1 MHTARA
7 AQDHDRA
14 TRTPAARSPR
24 AKLSTALLLAS
35 VAGLASAA
43 ACSGKHGPPAPASGA
58 GGGGGDDG
66 ALGASVSATT
76 GPPPADAGGLC
87 GNEPHQIVFD
97 APNIYFVLDASGS
110 MATSAGTA
118 ATRYQLVRKA
128 ALDMIWKLGPLIR
141 VGAALFPLGADKVD
155 GCRPGREVLPM
166 RAGNPVAGTSGAAS
180 YAFAAVTSITPFG
193 GTPTTAT
200 LDALYP
206 SVSALGKNTIVV
218 LATDGGPNCN
228 PFATCTAA
236 GCMPNIEGRCGG
248 PVNCCAPNGVA
259 GPTQCLDRD
268 AVTLAISRYAA
279 AGIAVYVVGIPGSE
293 LYGDVLDDMAIA
305 GGAPQIAPPFYY
317 KVTDL
322 GALGSVLG
330 SIAAAHV
337 PCSFTLAE
345 PPEDPGFTNVYLD
358 AAVIPLDPKD
368 GWSWQSPSVVAL
380 HGAACEK
387 LRSGAAT
394 KVQIVSGCPTEIPR

>member
-1 MHTARA
+1 MR
-7 AQDHDRA
+7 RGV
-14 TRTPAARSPR
+14 
-24 AKLSTALLLAS
+24 ALLAASAVGLAS
-35 VAGLASAA
+35 VA
-43 ACSGKHGPPAPASGA
+43 ACSDKHGPPAPASGA
-58 GGGGGDDG
+58 GGGGGDDM
-66 ALGASVSATT
+66 LGVGVSATT

-97 APNIYFVLDASGS
+97 SPNIYFVLDASGS
-110 MATSAGTA
+110 MATFVGAS

-141 VGAALFPLGADKVD
+141 VGAALFPLGADEAD
-155 GCRPGREVLPM
+155 GCRSGGEVLPV
-166 RAGNPVAGTSGAAS
+166 RDGNPVAGTSGAAS
-180 YAFAAVTSITPFG
+180 VAFAAKTSITPFG
-193 GTPTTAT
+193 GTPTAAT

-206 SVSALGKNTIVV
+206 AITALGKNTIVV

-228 PFATCTAA
+228 PLASCTAA
-236 GCMPNIEGRCGG
+236 GCMPNIEGLCSAS
-248 PVNCCAPNGVA
+248 VNCCAPKGAA

-268 AVTLAISRYAA
+268 AVTLAISRFAS
-279 AGIAVYVVGIPGSE
+279 AGVAVYVVGIPGSE

-305 GGAPQIAPPFYY
+305 GGAPQVAPPFYY

-322 GALGSVLG
+322 GALSTVLG

-337 PCSFTLAE
+337 PCAFELQD
-345 PPEDPGFTNVYLD
+345 PPEELGFTNVYLEE
-358 AAVIPLDPKD
+358 AVIPFDPKD
-368 GWSWQSPSVVAL
+368 GWAWQSPSTIEL
-380 HGAACEK
+380 RGAACEK